1 MTHPAGEALAAY
13 WLGEL
18 DDAAA
23 DALEEHVFACEPC
36 AQALSRTAQV
46 IAGVRALLPP
56 VISSARL
63 AQLRAAVPALKQ
75 ADVAPGG
82 SVTID
87 FSAGDALFVLGL
99 QADLGGAERVDF
111 SIELPSGPTLF
122 EAADAPFDAR
132 AGTVHVV
139 CQRHFIESGYP
150 EIVRMRLRAVK
161 DGVARDV
168 AHYEIAHVLPT

>member
-1 MTHPAGEALAAY
+1 MTHPAGDELAAY

-18 DDAAA
+18 EDAAA
-23 DALEEHVFACEPC
+23 EALEGHVFACEPC
-36 AQALSRTAQV
+36 AQALGRTAQV

-82 SVTID
+82 SATID
-87 FSAGDALFVLGL
+87 FSAGDALFVLVL
-99 QADLGGAERVDF
+99 EADLSGAERVDF
-111 SIELPSGPTLF
+111 SIEAPAGPTLF
-122 EAADAPFDAR
+122 ECADAPFDAR

-139 CQRHFIESGYP
+139 CQPHLVAPGYP

-168 AHYEIAHVLPT
+168 AQYEIAHVLPG